1 MLKERKRGRFRG
13 KLWKASPLGLD
24 FHRGPQDSPPIP
36 LLGCLGERNL
46 ESCFHP
52 PTLQTNARIFME
64 SRKMVLMNH
73 LQRAWFHDV
82 MVSTLDS
89 ESSDP
94 NSSLGGTYQGFASL
108 VAQRLKRLPAMQETW
123 V

>member
-1 MLKERKRGRFRG
+1 
-13 KLWKASPLGLD
+13 
-24 FHRGPQDSPPIP
+24 
-36 LLGCLGERNL
+36 
-46 ESCFHP
+46 
-52 PTLQTNARIFME
+52 ME

-94 NSSLGGTYQGFASL
+94 SSSLGGTSQRFVSL
-108 VAQRLKRLPAMQETW
+108 FFPEKYCPTIDEINLAYFISCKSKHIGIW
-123 V
+123 VRRQK